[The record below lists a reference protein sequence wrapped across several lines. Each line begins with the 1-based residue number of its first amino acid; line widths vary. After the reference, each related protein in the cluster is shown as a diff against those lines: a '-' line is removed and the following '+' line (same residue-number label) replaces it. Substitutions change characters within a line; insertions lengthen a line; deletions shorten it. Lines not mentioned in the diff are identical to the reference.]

1 MVVGLEANRKIK
13 IFDME
18 LIGKI
23 EEIRQLTQRTATFSV
38 REFVLEVENQN
49 NSQWNDHIL
58 LQTTNNNC
66 ALLDNFS
73 VGQTVKVQF
82 DIRGRRWQG
91 NDGTERVFNT
101 LSAWR
106 IEAVDTQATTQTA
119 AQQPQAAAPQSY
131 QAAPQQPA
139 SQVSEP
145 AAGSQTNAPVDD
157 LPF

>member
-1 MVVGLEANRKIK
+1 
-13 IFDME
+13 ME
-18 LIGKI
+18 LVGKI
-23 EEIRQLTQRTATFSV
+23 EEIRELSQRTATFSV

-49 NSQWNDHIL
+49 NSQWNEHIL
-58 LQTTNNNC
+58 MQTTNNNC

-82 DIRGRRWQG
+82 DIRGRRWKG

-106 IEAVDTQATTQTA
+106 IEAVADG
-119 AQQPQAAAPQSY
+119 QQPVQPASQTQQPTAQPY
-131 QAAPQQPA
+131 QTAPQQPA
-139 SQVSEP
+139 SQASEP

>member
-1 MVVGLEANRKIK
+1 
-13 IFDME
+13 ME
-18 LIGKI
+18 ITGKI
-23 EEIRQLTQRTATFSV
+23 EEIRELSQRTATFSV

-58 LQTTNNNC
+58 MQTTNNNC

-82 DIRGRRWQG
+82 DIRGRRWKG

-106 IEAVDTQATTQTA
+106 IEAVGEGTSANGGIQQAAA
-119 AQQPQAAAPQSY
+119 AQQPVQAPAPQTS
-131 QAAPQQPA
+131 APA
-139 SQVSEP
+139 SGTPTEVP
-145 AAGSQTNAPVDD
+145 ADD

>member
-1 MVVGLEANRKIK
+1 
-13 IFDME
+13 ME

-23 EEIRQLTQRTATFSV
+23 EEIRELSQRTATFSV

-49 NSQWNDHIL
+49 NSQWNEHIL
-58 LQTTNNNC
+58 MQTTNNNC

-73 VGQTVKVQF
+73 VGQAVKVQF
-82 DIRGRRWQG
+82 DIRGRRWKG

-106 IEAVDTQATTQTA
+106 IEAVADAQTTTQAA
-119 AQQPQAAAPQSY
+119 SQQPAASQPY
-131 QAAPQQPA
+131 QAAPQQPVSQA
-139 SQVSEP
+139 SES
-145 AAGSQTNAPVDD
+145 AAGGQTNAPVDD

>member
-1 MVVGLEANRKIK
+1 
-13 IFDME
+13 ME
-18 LIGKI
+18 LVGKI
-23 EEIRQLTQRTATFSV
+23 EEIRELSQRTATFSV

-49 NSQWNDHIL
+49 NSQWNEHIL
-58 LQTTNNNC
+58 MQTTNNNC

-82 DIRGRRWQG
+82 DIRGRRWKG

-106 IEAVDTQATTQTA
+106 IEAVAD
-119 AQQPQAAAPQSY
+119 AQQPVQPASQTQQPTAQPY
-131 QAAPQQPA
+131 QTAPQQPA

>member
-1 MVVGLEANRKIK
+1 
-13 IFDME
+13 ME
-18 LIGKI
+18 LVGKI
-23 EEIRQLTQRTATFSV
+23 EEIRELAQRTATFSV

-49 NSQWNDHIL
+49 NSQWNEHIL
-58 LQTTNNNC
+58 MQTTNNNC

-82 DIRGRRWQG
+82 DIRGRRWKG

-106 IEAVDTQATTQTA
+106 IEAVADG
-119 AQQPQAAAPQSY
+119 QQPVQPAGQTQQPTAQPY
-131 QAAPQQPA
+131 QTAPQQPA
-139 SQVSEP
+139 SQASEP